1 MEKLNKQKQVRSV
14 KKVKNAYIF
23 IIAFIVK
30 CLNSLN
36 EVPSIVMKFSVLGI
50 DLIYV
55 PFDFI
60 SWFFLCGK
68 HFPNFFLFHTVSSVC
83 NENSFSKKYV
93 KLKREGIWQLIL
105 MQVV

>member
-1 MEKLNKQKQVRSV
+1 MKL
-14 KKVKNAYIF
+14 
-23 IIAFIVK
+23 
-30 CLNSLN
+30 
-36 EVPSIVMKFSVLGI
+36 SVLGI

-60 SWFFLCGK
+60 SWFFLSGK
-68 HFPNFFLFHTVSSVC
+68 HFQKGFFYFIPFQVYVMKIL
-83 NENSFSKKYV
+83 FSKKYV

>member
-1 MEKLNKQKQVRSV
+1 
-14 KKVKNAYIF
+14 
-23 IIAFIVK
+23 
-30 CLNSLN
+30 
-36 EVPSIVMKFSVLGI
+36 
-50 DLIYV
+50 V